1 MEGPGLCFL
10 LLLSS
15 VAGLENGLGRTP
27 PMGWM
32 SWERFRCNTDC
43 KTYPEDCIRY
53 CQPLSVVLVLVMP
66 IFQFTPITKPHLTCA
81 QRSLM
86 ILTEDFTFHLN
97 VLISYT
103 PKNEH
108 HSFTKNKYLK
118 QIFIL
123 LVLYVQEVV
132 THFI

>member
-1 MEGPGLCFL
+1 
-10 LLLSS
+10 
-15 VAGLENGLGRTP
+15 
-27 PMGWM
+27 
-32 SWERFRCNTDC
+32 
-43 KTYPEDCIRY
+43 
-53 CQPLSVVLVLVMP
+53 
-66 IFQFTPITKPHLTCA
+66 
-81 QRSLM
+81 M

-97 VLISYT
+97 ILISYT

-118 QIFIL
+118 QIYIL